1 MGRCLKCGKET
12 ENKYTCYST
21 NPNVIERGANYKA
34 TRVLYEDFQ
43 RHDEYL
49 CKKCLVE
56 NGAWIVMVIC
66 SIICTIWGILGV
78 LYSFNVQKFNTPQY
92 LWSLVLGKD
101 AKLLPIF
108 KFMSSIEKQP
118 LFHIVIG
125 FGMGVAC
132 AIGVFIV
139 RKVNNKE
146 VGENMLIHILRKDS
160 TNKNFFT
167 PNEYE
172 KMIKE
177 HGISEEQAEI
187 ARTQKVYY
195 KNRD

>member
-1 MGRCLKCGKET
+1 MGKCIKCGKET
-12 ENKYTCYST
+12 GSKYTCYST
-21 NPNVIERGANYKA
+21 TPNVIARGANYRA
-34 TRVLYEDFQ
+34 TRVLYEDFE

-56 NGAWIVMVIC
+56 NGAWIVMVIF
-66 SIICTIWGILGV
+66 SIISTIWGVLGIL
-78 LYSFNVQKFNTPQY
+78 YAYNVQKLNAPRY

-108 KFMSSIEKQP
+108 NLMSSIEKQP
-118 LFHIVIG
+118 FFHITIG

-132 AIGVFIV
+132 AVGIFIT
-139 RKVNNKE
+139 RKVNKKE

-167 PNEYE
+167 SNEYE

-177 HGISEEQAEI
+177 HGISEKQAEI
-187 ARTQKVYY
+187 ERAQKIYY